1 MTGIEQGKLKILL
14 NLKEIFNL
22 NKIQNIT
29 YRTKEKVE
37 ALVKP

>member
-22 NKIQNIT
+22 NKILNIT
-29 YRTKEKVE
+29 YRAKEKVE
-37 ALVKP
+37 ALVKA